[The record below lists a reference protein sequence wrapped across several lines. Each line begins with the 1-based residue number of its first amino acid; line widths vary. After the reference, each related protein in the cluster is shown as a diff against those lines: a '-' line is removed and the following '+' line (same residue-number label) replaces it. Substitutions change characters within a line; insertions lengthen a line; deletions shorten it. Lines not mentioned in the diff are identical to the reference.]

1 MNAIPSPT
9 DVIMNISQKSFA
21 DVRGRKVLGE
31 TMSIAWRQYDC
42 NLRRRQQALKEI
54 QGYELVLIFSW
65 LGALLT
71 WGFLWW
77 AAFRLLCCVV
87 QLVRHIPGLLR

>member
-1 MNAIPSPT
+1 
-9 DVIMNISQKSFA
+9 MNISQKSFA
-21 DVRGRKVLGE
+21 NFGGRKVLGE
-31 TMSIAWRQYDC
+31 ATSIAWRQYDC
-42 NLRRRQQALKEI
+42 NLRRRQQGLNEI
-54 QGYELVLIFSW
+54 QGYGLVLIFSC

-77 AAFRLLCCVV
+77 AAFRLLCYMV